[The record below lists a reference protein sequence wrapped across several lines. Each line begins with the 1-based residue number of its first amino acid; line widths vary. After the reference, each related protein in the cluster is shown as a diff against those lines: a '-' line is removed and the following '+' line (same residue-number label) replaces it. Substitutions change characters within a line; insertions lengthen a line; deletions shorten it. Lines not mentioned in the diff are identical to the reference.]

1 MGKAR
6 SEKNEGQ
13 VVCFCA
19 GYDLELKPRAID
31 LQKKAKG
38 HIRHSYLVEF
48 RLIFLW
54 LDGKEGR
61 VTLCNDM
68 E

>member
-1 MGKAR
+1 M
-6 SEKNEGQ
+6 
-13 VVCFCA
+13 VCFCA

-61 VTLCNDM
+61 VTSCNDM